1 MKQIIKDAIDWTSIK
16 LNVVAS
22 IGFLTNDLTIRNL
35 TIFATLTTII
45 YNGFRIY
52 NEIKKLKNK

>member
-1 MKQIIKDAIDWTSIK
+1 MIQE
-16 LNVVAS
+16 
-22 IGFLTNDLTIRNL
+22 DLTIRNL

>member
-1 MKQIIKDAIDWTSIK
+1 MKQIIKDAIDWTSVK
-16 LNVVAS
+16 LNVIAS
-22 IGFLTNDLTIRNL
+22 IGFLTQDSLIRNL

-45 YNGFRIY
+45 YNGFRIF